1 MEFSK
6 GEPSHS
12 ISSDDFLEF
21 VAEERAKK
29 PNIAVM
35 NHATSRI
42 KNAHSSIRYAR
53 IARMPEP
60 TAMSK
65 RYDEALL
72 CMMLCVSRKKAQ
84 RMRNIPRNATV
95 SELKVK
101 SMEAPVTFAWR
112 GREHQ

>member
-1 MEFSK
+1 MVFTA
-6 GEPSHS
+6 
-12 ISSDDFLEF
+12 
-21 VAEERAKK
+21 VERAKK
-29 PNIAVM
+29 PNMAVM
-35 NHATSRI
+35 NQATSKI

-53 IARMPEP
+53 MARMPEP

-65 RYDEALL
+65 RYEEALL

-84 RMRNIPRNATV
+84 RMRNIPRNAND

-101 SMEAPVTFAWR
+101 SMGAPVTFAWR